1 MASALWLVLLRHV
14 LWVHQAATHGTE
26 IAESRGLYFSLASC
40 LTCQANMMPPLAK
53 LRGSGPSKGFSNKR
67 RLKLSADKRKQ
78 KARVIA
84 NNNEQKKAQL
94 EVERVRVE
102 LGKLQ
107 AKIIASNNEQE
118 KAQLEIER
126 VRVELEYI
134 QARIIASNNEQEKT
148 ELRAQEAAKK
158 AELQE
163 LKLNLQKH
171 SMRHEEIS
179 QYFSSDGGKQ
189 SRSLL
194 GFM

>member
-1 MASALWLVLLRHV
+1 MIDDDLL
-14 LWVHQAATHGTE
+14 A
-26 IAESRGLYFSLASC
+26 
-40 LTCQANMMPPLAK
+40 
-53 LRGSGPSKGFSNKR
+53 GFSNKR

-118 KAQLEIER
+118 KT
-126 VRVELEYI
+126 
-134 QARIIASNNEQEKT
+134 K
-148 ELRAQEAAKK
+148 LRAQEAAKN
-158 AELQE
+158 AELQV
-163 LKLNLQKH
+163 LKLNSQQH
-171 SMRHEEIS
+171 SMWHEEIS
-179 QYFSSDGGKQ
+179 QYISSNGGKQ

-194 GFM
+194 GFMWRIVLSSKG